1 MPNLIKTVK
10 KGWFAGGFLV
20 PSVRRG
26 QEWRT
31 QLLRVHA
38 GLFLTT
44 FENVSSNRSLL
55 TANLEFH
62 KCALLDQANNVTNL
76 DKYKYALHANNVT
89 KTNMTSRQI
98 MWPTW
103 TLLRTSLTGFS
114 LPLTRMVEGQL
125 TLRKSGAVLTS
136 FFDFRVGFHFS
147 FFRESEYLVYC
158 WFHNFFLVFQV
169 SLLEKEDLWNWI

>member
-1 MPNLIKTVK
+1 MKFYHKFTQCRILSKPL

-20 PSVRRG
+20 PSIRRG

-76 DKYKYALHANNVT
+76 DTPEDKLNWIFTAFDTDGGGTIDVEEIRCSFN
-89 KTNMTSRQI
+89 
-98 MWPTW
+98 
-103 TLLRTSLTGFS
+103 TSL
-114 LPLTRMVEGQL
+114 
-125 TLRKSGAVLTS
+125 
-136 FFDFRVGFHFS
+136 
-147 FFRESEYLVYC
+147 
-158 WFHNFFLVFQV
+158 
-169 SLLEKEDLWNWI
+169 